1 MSVHADA
8 VAALAEGWI
17 GTPYRHRASVAGVG
31 CDCLGLVR
39 GVWRGLFG
47 AEPQIVPPYAANG
60 RDRAGA
66 DALLRAAETYLIQRS
81 GAPSIGDVVLFRL
94 SRNRPP
100 RHCGIMLDDETF
112 VHAQEHIGVVVAP
125 LSAAWRRR
133 IAGVYQFP
141 QKDGL

>member
-1 MSVHADA
+1 MSAHADA
-8 VAALAEGWI
+8 VAGLARGWI
-17 GTPYRHRASVAGVG
+17 GTPYRHRASVAGAG

-39 GVWRGLFG
+39 GIWRELHGD
-47 AEPQIVPPYAANG
+47 EPQTVPPYSVNG

-66 DALLRAAETYLIQRS
+66 DALLRAAETYLTVRS
-81 GAPSIGDVVLFRL
+81 GAPCVGDVVLFRL

-112 VHAQEHIGVVVAP
+112 VHAQEHIGVVAAP

-133 IAGVYQFP
+133 ISGVYQFP
-141 QKDGL
+141 Q